1 MPKALKGSTFYSS
14 SPFYSFP
21 YTVFKFSCSQDIWR
35 CFPWPA
41 MTHSSAS
48 PSRPGV
54 TTLLSEL
61 TVMPDCCGFLAR
73 LDIFGWLES
82 GIRTRESAT
91 LSILYICSRFFCN
104 ISSVYSWSVYVFLLP
119 LWFPIFLLFLVVWT
133 STTSLRSR
141 PVRVFF
147 PFSLAPRLGFP
158 FLLNHV
164 RKHMHPLLCFLLD
177 LALGH
182 CTLCWSNFMQHFRS
196 PFLSGFDT
204 PIICIFF

>member
-14 SPFYSFP
+14 SPFHSFP
-21 YTVFKFSCSQDIWR
+21 YTFFKFSCSQDIWR

-119 LWFPIFLLFLVVWT
+119 LWFPIFLYFWLCGRRPPLCDLFQSEFFSIFIGPSFGISVLAKPRT
-133 STTSLRSR
+133 ATYAPLALFSLRSYSG
-141 PVRVFF
+141 
-147 PFSLAPRLGFP
+147 SLHA
-158 FLLNHV
+158 LLV
-164 RKHMHPLLCFLLD
+164 QFY
-177 LALGH
+177 A
-182 CTLCWSNFMQHFRS
+182 TF
-196 PFLSGFDT
+196 
-204 PIICIFF
+204 